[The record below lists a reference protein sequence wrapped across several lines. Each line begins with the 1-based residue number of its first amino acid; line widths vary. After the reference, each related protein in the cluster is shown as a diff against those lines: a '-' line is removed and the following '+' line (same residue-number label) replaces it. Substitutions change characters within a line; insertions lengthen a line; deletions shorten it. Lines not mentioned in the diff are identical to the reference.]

1 MCETQKRRA
10 VSGLDDVDRAV
21 LYFLSEDARHSSA
34 TDIAEH
40 VRVSAQTVRNR
51 IQQLEDEGVI
61 EGYYTQID
69 FERADGLLRNLY
81 MCTTA
86 TEDRAQKARQAL
98 QIPGVITVQ
107 EVMTGHN
114 DLRITAVG
122 ADTDEISQIARAIT
136 DLGIDIE
143 EEDLI
148 RRVHVSPYRQYSP
161 DAVPTGVEISD
172 FLRLTGDAEIVELT
186 VADGAPITG
195 TTLREANASGLLDDE
210 SLVITVERDETAFTP
225 RGDTEIS
232 AGDVVTI
239 LSRHGVGHGLERVF
253 ADTE

>member
-1 MCETQKRRA
+1 M
-10 VSGLDDVDRAV
+10 VYGLDDVDRAI
-21 LYFLSEDARHSSA
+21 LYFLSEDARHNSA

-69 FERADGLLRNLY
+69 FEKADGLLRNLY

-114 DLRITAVG
+114 DLRITAIG
-122 ADTDEISQIARAIT
+122 AGTTEISQIGRAIT

-148 RRVHVSPYRQYSP
+148 RRVHISPYHQYSL
-161 DAVPTGVEISD
+161 DTVSLGAEISD
-172 FLRLTGDAEIVELT
+172 FLSLTGDAEIIELT

-195 TTLREANASGLLDDE
+195 TTLEDAKASGLLNDE
-210 SLVITVERDETAFTP
+210 SLVITIERDETVLTP
-225 RGDTEIS
+225 RGHMEIF

-239 LSRHGVGHGLERVF
+239 LNRQGIDQSLQRVF
-253 ADTE
+253 ASAE